1 MKRIVA
7 LSAAASA
14 LLAAALPGAEIIPAD
29 RLADWRPKEIVGV
42 PSGILIDR
50 TNRIDVT
57 EPPYDADPTG
67 RKDAQ
72 PAIQKAIAAAAAD
85 DVVYLPAGSYRI
97 DKAIAV
103 GCKSGITIRGAGPEK
118 TFILG
123 HHPTGGAIQVGSGG
137 ADWWYEERLKIGV
150 AGSPARGATVLAVG
164 DTTPLERYPGGGI
177 GQLCQLSLKN
187 DPALPVI
194 APANFQYMRRQ
205 VSRIVAKTATTVTI
219 SPGLLFDLPSALA
232 PRLAPAGGRAEFVG
246 IEDLTVDGSN
256 SRTPHGL
263 IYLTACYGCWVKN
276 VSVRNAP
283 NYHVTVSDCA
293 RCEVRHCH
301 VAKRMGQ
308 GSNGAGFLVGTSS
321 FCLLEDNIIGEQFPH
336 IEVNASSGNV
346 FAYNFCYDSCIGGLI
361 GCSIDANHGPHSCF
375 NLYEGNV
382 SPKFQSDGYHGSAS
396 HDTAFRNR
404 FHGTDVR
411 ADKFGICVNL
421 NRFTRFYTI
430 VGNVLGRKDRTWLYD
445 NAENGLGYDE
455 HYIYAFGLPN
465 MGNGGFSGTVRPSE
479 GRNWADWAKMLG
491 SERGKGPG
499 PSGFQEL
506 DLDVRATTL
515 LKGNYN
521 YRDRGVPASESLG
534 GLALPASLYLDAKP
548 AWFGDLAWPPFGP
561 DADFER
567 NKIPAQVRFEGMERA
582 NRGGG

>member
-1 MKRIVA
+1 MKRTLLVLA
-7 LSAAASA
+7 ATASLS
-14 LLAAALPGAEIIPAD
+14 AAALPGAEIIPAD
-29 RLADWRPKEIVGV
+29 RLADWRPGDVVGV
-42 PSGILIDR
+42 ASGIPER

-57 EPPYDADPTG
+57 RPPYDADNTG
-67 RKDAQ
+67 AQDAH
-72 PAIQKAIAAAAAD
+72 PAIQKAIAAAAEN
-85 DVVYLPAGSYRI
+85 DVVYLPAGRYRI
-97 DKAIAV
+97 DKALAV
-103 GCKSGITIRGAGPEK
+103 GCTSRITIRGAGPEK

-137 ADWWYEERLKIGV
+137 ADWWYEERLKIDI
-150 AGSPARGATVLAVG
+150 AASPSRGATVLTVG
-164 DTTPLERYPGGGI
+164 DTTPLDRFPEGGI

-194 APANFQYMRRQ
+194 VPANFDYMRRQ

-219 SPGLLFDLPSALA
+219 APGLLFDLPSALS

-263 IYLTACYGCWVKN
+263 IHLTACYGCWVRN

-283 NYHVTVSDCA
+283 NYHVSVSDSA

-301 VAKRMGQ
+301 VAKRMGE

-321 FCLLEDNIIGEQFPH
+321 FCLFEDNIIGEQFPH
-336 IEVNASSGNV
+336 IEVNGSS
-346 FAYNFCYDSCIGGLI
+346 
-361 GCSIDANHGPHSCF
+361 
-375 NLYEGNV
+375 GNV
-382 SPKFQSDGYHGSAS
+382 SPKFQSDGYHGSSS
-396 HDTAFRNR
+396 HDTAFRNW
-404 FHGTDVR
+404 FQGTDVR

-421 NRFTRFYTI
+421 NRFTRFYSI
-430 VGNVLGRKDRTWLYD
+430 VGNVLRAGHAWLYD

-455 HYIYAFGLPN
+455 RYIYAFGLPN
-465 MGNGGFSGTVRPSE
+465 MGNGGFSGKAQPSK
-479 GRNWADWAKMLG
+479 GKDWADWPRMLG

-506 DLDVRATTL
+506 DLDVKATTL

-534 GLALPASLYLDAKP
+534 GVALPESLYLKEKP
-548 AWFGDLAWPPFGP
+548 AWFGDLPWPPFGP
-561 DADFER
+561 DTDFEK
-567 NKIPAQVRFEGMERA
+567 NKIPAQVRFEAMEKA
-582 NRGGG
+582 ERGA